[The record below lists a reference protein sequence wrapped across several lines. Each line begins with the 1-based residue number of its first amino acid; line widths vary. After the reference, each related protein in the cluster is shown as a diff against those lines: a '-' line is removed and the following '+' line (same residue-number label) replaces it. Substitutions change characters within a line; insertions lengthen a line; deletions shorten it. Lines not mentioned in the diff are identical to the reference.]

1 MATALLRGSAFSV
14 IALSLGACGGGH
26 ARVASQ
32 RAAILAAK
40 TAGVAYGFA
49 PVLYPSEAGTWA
61 CNDGMDHAAD
71 DDTVH
76 SCSTAVTLHDH
87 GSATVTFTETVRK
100 GTHKWIF
107 RIGRNGHVSLV
118 LSAGVPVPDLFF

>member
-1 MATALLRGSAFSV
+1 MATALLRWSAFSV
-14 IALSLGACGGGH
+14 VAVSLGACGGGH
-26 ARVASQ
+26 DRVAAE
-32 RAAILAAK
+32 RAAILAVK

-49 PVLYPSEAGTWA
+49 PVLYPSEVGTGA
-61 CNDGMDHAAD
+61 CFDAMDHAAD

-76 SCSTAVTLHDH
+76 TCSTAVTLRGHA
-87 GSATVTFTETVRK
+87 STTVTFTETVHK

-107 RIGRNGHVSLV
+107 RIGHNGHVSLV